1 MSQPAELPNVR
12 ALLRLFG
19 LRPDRR
25 LGQNF
30 LIDKASLEKVVAAS
44 DLQGDETV
52 LEIGAG
58 LGSLTVLL
66 SKYAYK
72 VIAVE
77 FDRRLVPALEI
88 TIGQL
93 SNVRLIVGDIL
104 KLNIEDLIRD
114 PAYMVIANIPYN
126 ITSIL
131 IRKLMESAH
140 PPERIILTVQR
151 EVAQRIVAVPGE
163 LNLLAL
169 SVQVY
174 GEPHLVGQ
182 IPAKAFYPKP
192 KVDSSII
199 RIQVH
204 PSPIVP
210 KELLSTFFQ
219 LTRIGF
225 NQKRKQL
232 GNSLSSGMGVRK
244 EMVLEWLTDAAID
257 PHSRPQELELEKWIS
272 LARKVVNH
280 TASPPAT

>member
-72 VIAVE
+72 VITVE